1 MKTSAALMTAL
12 AVAFVAFAG
21 AGFAQDPVKTKQSS
35 SENYNRPGRQIDDN
49 ILTSGKGFEKS
60 EREIDDGTMPRGKRA
75 DALGRD
81 FDQDA
86 QKPGKRLHR
95 PGSHEPEVRK
105 IRKNPL
111 DD

>member
-1 MKTSAALMTAL
+1 MKTTRSMLTAL
-12 AVAFVAFAG
+12 AIAFAAFAG
-21 AGFAQDPVKTKQSS
+21 ASFADDAVKAG
-35 SENYNRPGRQIDDN
+35 ENFNKPGRQIDDN
-49 ILTSGKGFEKS
+49 ILTSGEGFHRS
-60 EREIDDGTMPRGKRA
+60 EREIDDGTMPKGKRS

-86 QKPGKRLHR
+86 VKAGKRR
-95 PGSHEPEVRK
+95 PGAPDSEVRK